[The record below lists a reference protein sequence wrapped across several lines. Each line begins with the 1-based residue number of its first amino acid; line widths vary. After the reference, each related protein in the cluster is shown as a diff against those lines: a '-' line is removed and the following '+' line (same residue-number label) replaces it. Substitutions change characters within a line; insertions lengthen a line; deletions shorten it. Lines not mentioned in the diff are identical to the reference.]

1 MYKGKKNSTR
11 LWIKR
16 ARVGLEPDCWLRQ
29 ATTSIDLNQKKSHL
43 HIIQVRAPRGYRQ
56 ILLCIYIEEVRTL

>member
-1 MYKGKKNSTR
+1 M
-11 LWIKR
+11 
-16 ARVGLEPDCWLRQ
+16 GLEPDCWLGQ